1 MENKSLICISCPIGC
16 HLEITLDDNKNVTNV
31 TGNTCK
37 RGIDYA
43 KKEITNPT
51 RFVTST
57 VKVKNGT
64 EERVSVKT
72 QFDIPKAKI
81 FDIMKEINKVTVNA
95 PIKMDDIII
104 ENVADTGVNIV
115 ATRSVN

>member
-1 MENKSLICISCPIGC
+1 MEEKNLICISCPIGC
-16 HLEITLDDNKNVTNV
+16 HLTVQLEDGKVMNIE
-31 TGNTCK
+31 GHTCK
-37 RGIDYA
+37 RGPAYA
-43 KKEITNPT
+43 EKELTNPT

-57 VKVKNGT
+57 VKVIDGS

-72 QFDIPKAKI
+72 EFDIPKAKI